1 MSRINRRTFIV
12 AAAAAAA
19 ASISAPVVAQ
29 SLTNPRPTKIA
40 IPDDEVADLVARL
53 RSARW
58 PVEVDPGQWERGVP
72 QDYMRR
78 VVDHWANGFDWRA
91 VEAELN
97 RHEQVTFTHEGQA
110 LHAFHIRSARADAI
124 PLVLIHGWP
133 SSAIEYLKLVEP
145 LTNPGDGPAFHLV
158 IPTQPGFGLS
168 PAPTVPGWSSQ
179 QTAAAIAGL
188 MSDLGYERY
197 AIHGSDMG
205 SDVAG
210 KLDHL
215 AAGKVIGVH
224 LATDLDSIIA
234 VASFMGMD
242 LSANPNL
249 SEEQKQRVGALF
261 AALPDRMGYI
271 AIQSTRP
278 KTLGYALNDS
288 PVGQLAWIAEK
299 FEAWTNP
306 QKALPEDAVDLDQL
320 LTNVS
325 LYWFGKGGAASAN
338 AVWEGIK
345 AMGWEPPTGTP
356 QGVAVFNADD
366 LARPLFDPEGKIA
379 HWSEFTAGGH
389 FPAME
394 EPALLAGDIGK
405 FFAGLI

>member
-1 MSRINRRTFIV
+1 MSKIDRRTFII
-12 AAAAAAA
+12 AAAATAA
-19 ASISAPVVAQ
+19 ASVSGSVGAQ
-29 SLTNPRPTKIA
+29 SSRTNPTPTKIA
-40 IPDDEVADLVARL
+40 IPDQEVADLAARL

-72 QDYMRR
+72 QDYLRG
-78 VVDHWANGFDWRA
+78 VVDRWAALDWRT

-97 RHEQVTFTHEGQA
+97 RYDQLEFTHEGQT
-110 LHAFHIRSARADAI
+110 LHAFHIRSPREIAI

-133 SSAIEYLKLVEP
+133 SSAVEYLKLIEP
-145 LTNPGDGPAFHLV
+145 LTNPAEGPAFHLV

-168 PAPTVPGWSSQ
+168 PAPTVAGWTSEK
-179 QTAAAIAGL
+179 TAAAIAGL

-197 AIHGSDMG
+197 GIHGSDMG
-205 SDVAG
+205 ADVAG

-215 AAGKVIGVH
+215 AAGKAIGVH
-224 LATDLDSIIA
+224 MATDNDSVIA
-234 VASFMGMD
+234 VASFMGID
-242 LSANPNL
+242 LSTSPHL
-249 SEEQKQRVGALF
+249 TEDQKQRVAALF

-288 PVGQLAWIAEK
+288 PVGQLAWIIEK

-306 QKALPEDAVDLDQL
+306 AKALPEDAVDLDQL

-325 LYWFGKGGAASAN
+325 LYWFGKAGAASAN
-338 AVWEGIK
+338 AVWEGIH
-345 AMGWEPPTGTP
+345 ALGWAPPTGTP
-356 QGVAVFNADD
+356 QGVAAFNADD

-379 HWSEFTAGGH
+379 HWTEFTAGGH

-405 FFAGLI
+405 FFAPLV